1 MNMKAGLF
9 FSATNDVLRVLV
21 GLVLLVVA
29 VSFVEDG
36 RVLEKLL
43 SGPRLPF
50 LAFVLSHIV
59 IAAHLAGG
67 VMLMFGFLTR
77 IAAMIQLPI
86 VLSAFGFYVL
96 GDFPADEFLVLN
108 LSPVVL
114 LSLMNISVSGPGWFS
129 IDRLIGMEDVIV
141 GEDADSDS
149 QGGAVADL
157 VDVRESPL
165 RERMGNLSA
174 L

>member
-1 MNMKAGLF
+1 MTVKAGLF

-21 GLVLLVVA
+21 GLILLVVA
-29 VSFVEDG
+29 VSFIEDG

-50 LAFVLSHIV
+50 LPFVLFHIV
-59 IAAHLAGG
+59 IATHLAGG
-67 VMLMFGFLTR
+67 VMLMVGFLTR
-77 IAAMIQLPI
+77 IMSFIQIPI
-86 VLSAFGFYVL
+86 VLGAFGFYVF

-114 LSLMNISVSGPGWFS
+114 LSLMNIFVSGPGWFS
-129 IDRLIGMEDVIV
+129 IDRLIGMEDVLIDDDR
-141 GEDADSDS
+141 GTDA
-149 QGGAVADL
+149 QAGTGGGL
-157 VDVRESPL
+157 VDSIELARL
-165 RERMGNLSA
+165 ERMNDLSV